1 MSQMADSKAQAE
13 PSIEEI
19 LSSIRQIINEDTD
32 TDEINVAQPAAPKP
46 APMADN
52 DDDILDLASI
62 AKPALPPQPV
72 APKPAPEP
80 EPPQIDVQFEEP
92 KASEPMAVDDI
103 DAMFDTP
110 APAPQPAP
118 APAPAPQVEEG
129 EGLLSAGAMDAAV
142 SSLTRLAQ
150 AEVKIDHR
158 HAAGLGSITLEDV
171 VTSMLR
177 PMMKAWLDE
186 NLPPLVEKLVQREIE
201 KMSKRV

>member
-1 MSQMADSKAQAE
+1 MADSKAQAE

-19 LSSIRQIINEDTD
+19 LSSIRQIINEDVD
-32 TDEINVAQPAAPKP
+32 SPDEVNVAQPAAPKP

-72 APKPAPEP
+72 APKPEP
-80 EPPQIDVQFEEP
+80 EAPQIDVQFEEP
-92 KASEPMAVDDI
+92 KASAPMAVDDI

-110 APAPQPAP
+110 APAPEPTP
-118 APAPAPQVEEG
+118 APAPAPQIDEG

-177 PMMKAWLDE
+177 PMMKAWLDD

>member
-32 TDEINVAQPAAPKP
+32 APDEINVAPTAPTKP
-46 APMADN
+46 SPMVDN

-62 AKPALPPQPV
+62 AKPALPPQSI
-72 APKPAPEP
+72 APKPAPAPEP
-80 EPPQIDVQFEEP
+80 EPEPEAPQIDVQFEEP
-92 KASEPMAVDDI
+92 KAPVFEAP
-103 DAMFDTP
+103 P
-110 APAPQPAP
+110 APEPVAP
-118 APAPAPQVEEG
+118 APAPEPVEG
-129 EGLLSAGAMDAAV
+129 EGLLSQGAMDAAV

-150 AEVKIDHR
+150 AEIKIDHR
-158 HAAGLGSITLEDV
+158 HAAGLGSVTLEDV
-171 VTSMLR
+171 VTGMLR